1 MLNLSTTTTS
11 LVGTPPADDP
21 QRAKVEKAA
30 VQFEGLFIRQMLK
43 EMRRSADEIAGDD
56 AMFKPH
62 SDNGLLDLADTMLA
76 DAMAGQRAFGIAD
89 TIVRQMLP
97 VEPAPLK
104 SGAAPVAF
112 SLKPRENIPHEDAPS
127 STNLDHQGPLP

>member
-1 MLNLSTTTTS
+1 MLTLSTTTTF
-11 LVGTPPADDP
+11 PADATRTDDP
-21 QRAKVEKAA
+21 QRAKIEKAA

-56 AMFKPH
+56 AIFKPH

-97 VEPAPLK
+97 AEQAPLNLF
-104 SGAAPVAF
+104 APPVA
-112 SLKPRENIPHEDAPS
+112 SAEDTPS
-127 STNLDHQGPLP
+127 SSTPDHQGPLP